1 MISLKSDRLLHPEKS
16 DKGFKG
22 IGVNR
27 AKAALDE
34 GSLEITLTV
43 PLIQFAFCLYL
54 NGPGNRHTL

>member
-43 PLIQFAFCLYL
+43 PLIQLFGLHL
-54 NGPGNRHTL
+54 NGPGNRHSL